1 MSERDGVAAASVPPQ
16 RPYTFYWT
24 GGPREVVLGATW
36 SEAMYKTGWSGGDPW
51 DHRDEGETWRRQ
63 EPDGTWGEL
72 IAAPLIRPQRKP
84 GLLARLFGR
93 T

>member
-1 MSERDGVAAASVPPQ
+1 MSEPDEGDEPKLPVQ
-16 RPYTFYWT
+16 KPYTFYWT

-36 SEAMYKTGWSGGDPW
+36 AEAMFKTGWSGRNPW

-63 EPDGTWGEL
+63 EADGTWGEL
-72 IAAPLIRPQRKP
+72 IAAPLIRPPRKP
-84 GLLARLFGR
+84 GLLARIFGR